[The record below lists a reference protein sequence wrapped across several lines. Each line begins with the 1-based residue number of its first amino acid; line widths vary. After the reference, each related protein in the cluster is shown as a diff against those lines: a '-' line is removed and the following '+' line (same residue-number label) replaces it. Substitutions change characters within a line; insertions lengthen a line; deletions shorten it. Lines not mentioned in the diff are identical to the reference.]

1 MKTERFRRSAG
12 TLCFSGVGTHRIC
25 LLHCKQIPVNPR
37 RFCKGSYTCCATH
50 HHENAEDIADMKTDK
65 YVGCYAPLAY
75 SEAAPFSIPPCRSFW
90 AAGGKPDYPIV
101 TSTVT
106 FAPLGAMGRT
116 LPVMGLPST
125 VTEATPFWTALGFL
139 TVMS

>member
-1 MKTERFRRSAG
+1 MKKWR
-12 TLCFSGVGTHRIC
+12 
-25 LLHCKQIPVNPR
+25 PR
-37 RFCKGSYTCCATH
+37 ATDTCYTCLKNRTQAVASSHTRNYQH
-50 HHENAEDIADMKTDK
+50 
-65 YVGCYAPLAY
+65 
-75 SEAAPFSIPPCRSFW
+75 SEGPGAHSPRAFSISSFVARFGW
-90 AAGGKPDYPIV
+90 KGEKQTYPMV

>member
-50 HHENAEDIADMKTDK
+50 HYENAEDITDMKT
-65 YVGCYAPLAY
+65 
-75 SEAAPFSIPPCRSFW
+75 
-90 AAGGKPDYPIV
+90 DYPIV

>member
-1 MKTERFRRSAG
+1 MKKWR
-12 TLCFSGVGTHRIC
+12 
-25 LLHCKQIPVNPR
+25 PR
-37 RFCKGSYTCCATH
+37 ATDTCYTCLKNRTQAVASSHTRNYQH
-50 HHENAEDIADMKTDK
+50 
-65 YVGCYAPLAY
+65 
-75 SEAAPFSIPPCRSFW
+75 SEGPEAHSLRAFSISPS
-90 AAGGKPDYPIV
+90 AARFGRQRGETDYPMV